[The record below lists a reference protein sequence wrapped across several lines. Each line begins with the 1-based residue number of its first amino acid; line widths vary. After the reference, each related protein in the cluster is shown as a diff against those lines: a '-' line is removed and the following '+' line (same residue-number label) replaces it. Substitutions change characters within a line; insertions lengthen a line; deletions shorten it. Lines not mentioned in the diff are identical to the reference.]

1 MYGRIYVICLLVGL
15 LMLNSCGKGEI
26 SFVDNTDTPIVNI
39 DGIEYVPKE
48 KAKLIDDND
57 RFVVNLTSVNE
68 SSMIDLVIYFK
79 DRIKTIGSESFT
91 PSIVCYVQNDKYFQ
105 MSATKGEVS
114 ISTVDG
120 SMYELSFENVEFGN
134 NGCISGK
141 FSACVIKEDNSS
153 PITINIWGNEHPFKQ
168 WINKGSQQWIGT
180 TLLNIQNTELL
191 IYPSKKKS
199 SPSPAIIICP
209 GGAYSCLSA
218 VHEGSMVAEWFAN
231 HGVTAAVLHYCL
243 PNGHPEIPLSDI
255 QEAMRHL
262 RKGFSTYQ
270 IRPDQVGVIGF
281 SAGGHLASLLSTHFD
296 IDEKISVLKP
306 DAANKTRPDFTIL
319 CYPVITM
326 ELPYTHASTKENLL
340 GINPSE
346 ELINI
351 CSSEKQIT
359 SKTPPALLFHS
370 VDDYTVSIA
379 NSNMYYQNLIE
390 RGIRSRLVKFSSGG
404 HGWGFDENFQFGD
417 ELKETILKWMTV
429 ENIIQ

>member
-1 MYGRIYVICLLVGL
+1 MYGKICVICLLVGS
-15 LMLNSCGKGEI
+15 LMLNSCGMVEPP
-26 SFVDNTDTPIVNI
+26 FVDNTDTPVVNI
-39 DGIEYVPKE
+39 NGLKYVPKE
-48 KAKLIDDND
+48 KAMLIADNY
-57 RFVVNLTSVNE
+57 RFVVNLASANE
-68 SSMIDLVIYFK
+68 SSLIDLVIYFE
-79 DRIKTIGSESFT
+79 DRIETIDSELLT
-91 PSIVCYVQNDKYFQ
+91 PSIVCYVQNDEYFQ
-105 MSATKGEVS
+105 MSATKGEVVV
-114 ISTVDG
+114 TVVDN
-120 SMYELSFENVEFGN
+120 SLYELSFENVEFGI

-141 FSACVIKEDNSS
+141 FSTCVIKEDNSS
-153 PITINIWGNEHPFKQ
+153 PITVNIWGNEHPFKQ

-180 TLLNIQNTELL
+180 TLLNIQNAELL
-191 IYPSKKKS
+191 IYPSEKKN

-255 QEAMRHL
+255 QEAMRYL
-262 RKGFSTYQ
+262 RKWFATYK
-270 IRPDQVGVIGF
+270 ICPDQLGVIGF

-296 IDEKISVLKP
+296 IDEKIDVLKP

-319 CYPVITM
+319 CYPVISM

-346 ELINI
+346 DLINI
-351 CSSEKQIT
+351 CSSEKQVT
-359 SKTPPALLFHS
+359 LRTPPALLFHS
-370 VDDYTVSIA
+370 EDDYTVPIE
-379 NSNMYYQNLIE
+379 NSNMYYRNLIE
-390 RGIRSRLVKFSSGG
+390 RGIRARLVKFSSGS

-417 ELKETILKWMTV
+417 ELRETILHWMTD